1 MRWMSVLRSTG
12 FGIAAGLIGT
22 LAHTAMMLGAQK
34 IGAVRELP
42 PRTLTRR
49 MLSRLTG
56 SEPSEPVVDV
66 AAAVNHFGYGASVGA
81 VFGLAGSRIES
92 RALRVAAGIGTGLA
106 VWAVSYAGWIPA
118 LSLMPHAKHDSRGRQ
133 GALVLGHL
141 LYGAAL
147 GLFTPSLRAKAL
159 GGTDPRRVER
169 GEDRREEADEDR
181 DEPSREELLWADF
194 YR

>member
-1 MRWMSVLRSTG
+1 MRWMRMLRSSG
-12 FGIAAGLIGT
+12 YGIAAGLIGT

-34 IGAVRELP
+34 LGAVRELP
-42 PRTLTRR
+42 PRTLTRK

-56 SEPSEPVVDV
+56 KEPSEPVVDV

-81 VFGLAGSRIES
+81 LFGVVGSRIDS
-92 RALRVAAGIGTGLA
+92 RPLRLLAGIGTGLA

-118 LSLMPHAKHDSRGRQ
+118 LGLMPHAKHDSRGRQ
-133 GALVLGHL
+133 GALFAGHV

-147 GLFTPSLRAKAL
+147 GLLTPSLSAKTL
-159 GGTDPRRVER
+159 GGSDPRRVEGR
-169 GEDRREEADEDR
+169 EDRREEANQDR
-181 DEPSREELLWADF
+181 DEAGGEELLWTNF